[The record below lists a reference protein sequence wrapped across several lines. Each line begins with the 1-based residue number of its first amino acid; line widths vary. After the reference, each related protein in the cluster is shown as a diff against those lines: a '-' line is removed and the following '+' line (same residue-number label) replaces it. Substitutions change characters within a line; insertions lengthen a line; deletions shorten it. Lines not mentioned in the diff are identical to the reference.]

1 MRSLIFKSA
10 TDCSNLCYTLDMSYL
25 ENNNTSF
32 KAKIYW
38 VSANSRKFAKDFPEF
53 KNILKHHMGG
63 ENVTHYVQYDKD
75 VFVLS
80 SAKVFNDGSQNS
92 YCTGYVGCS
101 IDDIKNIFTE
111 HSSKYMSHIGI
122 GKNDFLTTK
131 SGIINKKRSP
141 KHSSLG
147 TLFSFL
153 KKLFCIQCANY

>member
-111 HSSKYMSHIGI
+111 HMQKFKTLNIAPSIVYSK
-122 GKNDFLTTK
+122 TK
-131 SGIINKKRSP
+131 PISE
-141 KHSSLG
+141 HSLVE
-147 TLFSFL
+147 TIFSFF
-153 KKLFCIQCANY
+153 KKLF